1 MIFFYFFSRLIRG
14 RECDISTKYSVHKYC
29 ECSKVSVSLKI
40 KVKKAKMGAR
50 LFKRFLLIG
59 ILCLCPYII
68 HGQKVGLVLSGG
80 GAKGIAHIGV
90 IKALEEN
97 NIPIDYVT
105 GTSMGAI
112 VAAFY
117 AMGYTPEEMLELIK
131 SKEFSTWSTGEIS
144 PSNMY
149 YFRKLD
155 PTPAFISFKLSGTK
169 GLSNVLPDSYINPL
183 PMNLGFLVVFAPYT
197 AACRGNFDN
206 LFVPFRAV
214 AADIFDKKAVV
225 FSSGDLGDA
234 VRASMTFP
242 LVFKPLEIDSI
253 PMFDGGIYNN
263 YPVDVMKEDFAPDFI
278 IGSNVTTEK
287 EKNHNTKDIIGQ
299 IESMVMQKTDYHI
312 PDEVG
317 ISIHSDLHKYSLLD
331 FPKADEIMQIGY
343 NTALEY
349 IDSIKVR
356 VKREE
361 SQEERNEKRQNFKE
375 KVPPLIFDEIEV
387 TGTQSNRVK
396 SYISRQFDLR
406 EGDSLDIGEVKQAYY
421 QLLSDARLSD
431 LIPHG
436 IYNDTTGKYTLTLQG
451 KMQPKHSIGFGGY
464 ISSGNTNL
472 LYLDAKYQTLKVLS
486 STLALNGYVGRSYYS
501 GRFAVRFELPTHIP
515 TYLKL
520 NGVVSRKKYYE
531 SEELFKIE
539 ELPTFITTN
548 ESYIRLHFGMP
559 VGIPAR
565 TEISSGYGYLWDTY
579 YPTNV
584 YDYTVNA
591 DRSSYWLGITS
602 ADFDYNTLNAPIYA
616 TAGSRYR
623 ITGSVV
629 YGTETYTPYWGTRS
643 KQFHTWL
650 QLSAKIE
657 HYFQMLPHIT
667 VGIRGELFASTK
679 KRLQSYTGTIVQAPG
694 FTPTPH
700 SQMVFNEG
708 FHANQYIAG
717 GVMPIY
723 KVLKNMQLRGEF
735 YAFSPFRKILRDN
748 DYSAK
753 YADGYFTHIEFLGEI
768 SLVYKLPFA
777 TLSAFANYYTYP
789 SNNWNFGFALGF
801 LLYNPRFLYP

>member
-1 MIFFYFFSRLIRG
+1 M
-14 RECDISTKYSVHKYC
+14 
-29 ECSKVSVSLKI
+29 SLHS
-40 KVKKAKMGAR
+40 A
-50 LFKRFLLIG
+50 
-59 ILCLCPYII
+59 
-68 HGQKVGLVLSGG
+68 
-80 GAKGIAHIGV
+80 
-90 IKALEEN
+90 N
-97 NIPIDYVT
+97 VT
-105 GTSMGAI
+105 QGPERAPNRSL
-112 VAAFY
+112 FY

-149 YFRKLD
+149 YFRKPD

-197 AACRGNFDN
+197 AVCRGNFDN

-263 YPVDVMKEDFAPDFI
+263 YPVDVMKKDFAPDFI

-312 PDEVG
+312 PGEVG

-349 IDSIKVR
+349 INSIKVR

-361 SQEERNEKRQNFKE
+361 SQEERNEKRQKFKE

-406 EGDSLDIGEVKQAYY
+406 EGDSLNIGEVKQAYY

-472 LYLDAKYQTLKVLS
+472 IYLDAKYQTLKVLS
-486 STLALNGYVGRSYYS
+486 WTLAMNGYVGRYYYS

-515 TYLKL
+515 TYLKI

-548 ESYIRLHFGMP
+548 ESYIRLHFGIP

-602 ADFDYNTLNAPIYA
+602 ADFDYNTLNAPVYA

-735 YAFSPFRKILRDN
+735 YAFSPFRKILRDD

>member
-1 MIFFYFFSRLIRG
+1 
-14 RECDISTKYSVHKYC
+14 
-29 ECSKVSVSLKI
+29 
-40 KVKKAKMGAR
+40 MGAR

>member
-1 MIFFYFFSRLIRG
+1 MSF
-14 RECDISTKYSVHKYC
+14 
-29 ECSKVSVSLKI
+29 LKH
-40 KVKKAKMGAR
+40 
-50 LFKRFLLIG
+50 FFLLVA
-59 ILCLCPYII
+59 LCLCPYVIY
-68 HGQKVGLVLSGG
+68 GQKVGLVLSGG

-117 AMGYTPEEMLELIK
+117 AMGYTPDEMLALIK
-131 SKEFSTWSTGEIS
+131 SKEFSSWSTGEID

-149 YFRKLD
+149 YFRKPD

-169 GLSNVLPDSYINPL
+169 SISNVLPESYINPL
-183 PMNLGFLVVFAPYT
+183 PMNLGFLVTFAPYT

-214 AADIFDKKAVV
+214 ASNIYDKEAVV

-263 YPVDVMKEDFAPDFI
+263 YPVDVMKNDFAPDFI
-278 IGSNVTTEK
+278 IGSNVTTDK
-287 EKNHNTKDIIGQ
+287 TKNHNTKDIIGQ

-312 PDEVG
+312 PDEIG
-317 ISIHSDLHKYSLLD
+317 ISIHSDMQKYTLLD

-343 NTALEY
+343 KTALKY
-349 IDSIKVR
+349 IDDIKAR

-361 SQEERNEKRQNFKE
+361 SAEQRKEKRKKFKE
-375 KVPPLIFDEIEV
+375 KVPPLVFDKIEV
-387 TGTQSNRVK
+387 TGTQSHRVEN
-396 SYISRQFDLR
+396 YISRQFDLR
-406 EGDSLDIGEVKQAYY
+406 DGDSLNIDEVKQAYY

-436 IYNDTTGKYTLTLQG
+436 IYNDTTGKYTLSLQG

-472 LYLDAKYQTLKVLS
+472 IYIDAKYQTLKALS

-501 GRFAVRFELPTHIP
+501 GRLAVRFELPTHIP

-548 ESYIRLHFGMP
+548 ESYIKLHFGIP
-559 VGIPAR
+559 AGIPVR
-565 TEISSGYGYLWDTY
+565 VEISSGYGYLWDTY

-584 YDYTVNA
+584 YDYTISA
-591 DRSSYWLGITS
+591 DRSSYWIGISS
-602 ADFDYNTLNAPIYA
+602 ADFDYNTLNSPVYA
-616 TAGSRYR
+616 TSGSRYR

-629 YGTETYTPYWGTRS
+629 YGNETYTPFWEERS
-643 KQFHTWL
+643 SKFHTWL
-650 QLSAKIE
+650 QLSAKVE

-708 FHANQYIAG
+708 FHANQYVAG

-723 KVLKNMQLRGEF
+723 KILKNLQLRGEF
-735 YAFSPFRKILRDN
+735 YAFSPFRKILRDD
-748 DYSAK
+748 DYSAI
-753 YADGYFTHIEFLGEI
+753 YADGYFTHVEFLGEV
-768 SLVYKLPFA
+768 SLVYKFPFA

>member
-1 MIFFYFFSRLIRG
+1 
-14 RECDISTKYSVHKYC
+14 
-29 ECSKVSVSLKI
+29 
-40 KVKKAKMGAR
+40 MGAR

-183 PMNLGFLVVFAPYT
+183 HMNLGFLVVFAPYP
-197 AACRGNFDN
+197 AVWRGNFDN

-287 EKNHNTKDIIGQ
+287 KKNHNTKDIIGQ

-312 PDEVG
+312 PGEVG

-361 SQEERNEKRQNFKE
+361 SQEERNEKRQKCKE

-406 EGDSLDIGEVKQAYY
+406 EGDSLNIGEVKQAYY

-723 KVLKNMQLRGEF
+723 KILKNMQLRGEF

-753 YADGYFTHIEFLGEI
+753 YADGYFTHIEFFGEI